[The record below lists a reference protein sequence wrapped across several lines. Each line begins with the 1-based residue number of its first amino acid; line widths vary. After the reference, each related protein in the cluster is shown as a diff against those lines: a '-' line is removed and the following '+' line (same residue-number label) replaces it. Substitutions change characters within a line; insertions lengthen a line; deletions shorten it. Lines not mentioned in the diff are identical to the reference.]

1 MDQVVNE
8 HGLTVEE
15 QAQHEVDYEAW
26 CSRKVFDHVEQ
37 LRDIFY
43 GRLTYDDD
51 VEWVSNLK
59 HSVIDLCV
67 QTGCVTMDMRKDY
80 STKQKEIVMGY
91 QQQANSDYKN
101 NKPNIDDMR
110 QDLAE
115 REYDSLNDGTIIDI
129 LLEGCKGYNSMPEDE
144 IREMYDSIFGEE

>member
-1 MDQVVNE
+1 M
-8 HGLTVEE
+8 
-15 QAQHEVDYEAW
+15 
-26 CSRKVFDHVEQ
+26 EQ

-80 STKQKEIVMGY
+80 STKQKEIVMDY

>member
-15 QAQHEVDYEAW
+15 QAQHEADYEAW
-26 CSRKVFDHVEQ
+26 CK
-37 LRDIFY
+37 
-43 GRLTYDDD
+43 
-51 VEWVSNLK
+51 
-59 HSVIDLCV
+59 
-67 QTGCVTMDMRKDY
+67 QTEITKSLIRSGGLEMRKDY
-80 STKQKEIVMGY
+80 STKQKEIVMDY

-101 NKPNIDDMR
+101 DKPNIDDMR

>member
-8 HGLTVEE
+8 HGLTKEE
-15 QAQHEVDYEAW
+15 QAQHEADYEAW
-26 CSRKVFDHVEQ
+26 CK
-37 LRDIFY
+37 
-43 GRLTYDDD
+43 
-51 VEWVSNLK
+51 
-59 HSVIDLCV
+59 
-67 QTGCVTMDMRKDY
+67 QTEITKSLIRSGGLEMRKDY
-80 STKQKEIVMGY
+80 STKQKEIVMDY